1 MFVAHLEPY
10 PALLKIMGVFYSFE
24 ISECQRGLKKP
35 RNRNLEKLGLGGN
48 SMFYFFLT
56 LAFVFIVVIII
67 LTAQFWFV

>member
-1 MFVAHLEPY
+1 MFVAHLEPN

-24 ISECQRGLKKP
+24 ISKCQRGLKKP
-35 RNRNLEKLGLGGN
+35 RNRNLEKLGVGGN
-48 SMFYFFLT
+48 SMFYLFLK